1 MDRRR
6 PVPRGDG
13 AAGRSS
19 TRRSISRVIF
29 LGDEIYGPASQR
41 VDGDRVFFA
50 RHYAPAGIERRLL
63 GLPWEVEHREFA
75 RQRDERWERRFYAA
89 TPWSYVLGGLLP
101 LTCARN
107 FDVGPDVPDL
117 TDRHHGVVYLRL
129 RKPAA
134 A

>member
-1 MDRRR
+1 VLR
-6 PVPRGDG
+6 PGGVLHLTTDVAP
-13 AAGRSS
+13 AARD
-19 TRRSISRVIF
+19 IF
-29 LGDEIYGPASQR
+29 VGDEIYGQASRR

-50 RHYAPAGIERRLL
+50 RHYAPEGVEQRLL

-89 TPWSYVLGGLLP
+89 TPWSYLVGGLLP
-101 LTCARN
+101 LAFARN
-107 FDVGPDVPDL
+107 FDVGADVPDL
-117 TDRHHGVVYLRL
+117 ADRHHGVVYLRL